1 MVDLKDKVDELSQR
15 EKEMGNRKE
24 KIEFKDELRKP
35 DISFIVILGKEMRIF
50 SPRN

>member
-1 MVDLKDKVDELSQR
+1 MENLKGKVDELSQR

-24 KIEFKDELRKP
+24 KIEFESELRKS
-35 DISFIVILGKEMRIF
+35 DIPFTVILEKEMRIF